1 MSLATEDSS
10 KFAERKR
17 AVLRCIYKSPEDSWA
32 KNYWR
37 NTYRKLMEERRNEV
51 KVLPT
56 RSC

>member
-17 AVLRCIYKSPEDSWA
+17 AVLRCIYNSPEDSWA

-37 NTYRKLMEERRNEV
+37 NTYRKLMEERR
-51 KVLPT
+51 K
-56 RSC
+56 RIWS

>member
-17 AVLRCIYKSPEDSWA
+17 AVLRCIYNSPEDSWA

-37 NTYRKLMEERRNEV
+37 NTYRKLMEERRNGA
-51 KVLPT
+51 KVLSA
-56 RSC
+56 RSS